1 MNSREWALPPTHPPL
16 NPYFNGNRW
25 SSGVFLEKNAGTIRI
40 LSPSRL
46 TGSWN
51 RPINVRWQV
60 WGSVKKKALR
70 FRPAN
75 STGSP
80 SNQFVS
86 LSVKFYF
93 GAKFWAYRE
102 CGIQH
107 SLSIITFFWFTQ
119 LLTTTNCTL
128 VSGLEALPS
137 RHVVDWSS
145 RLLRLLHNSD
155 IVKNRF
161 PLHCHGFFNSTLLM
175 SEIKWEWIVLG
186 LIEKRKE

>member
-1 MNSREWALPPTHPPL
+1 MNSQEWALPPTYSPL
-16 NPYFNGNRW
+16 AKPLFQRKPLVNSKFEL
-25 SSGVFLEKNAGTIRI
+25 VLTQ
-40 LSPSRL
+40 RL
-46 TGSWN
+46 MAYA
-51 RPINVRWQV
+51 IKVLLQV
-60 WGSVKKKALR
+60 WGSVKKKAVL

-80 SNQFVS
+80 SNQFMS
-86 LSVKFYF
+86 LSRMRYS
-93 GAKFWAYRE
+93 WL
-102 CGIQH
+102 
-107 SLSIITFFWFTQ
+107 SLSIITFFWFTR
-119 LLTTTNCTL
+119 LLTTTNGTL

-145 RLLRLLHNSD
+145 RLLRLLDNSD

-161 PLHCHGFFNSTLLM
+161 PLHYHGFFNSTLLM